1 MAKPNRAQRVQWWLT
16 DGMLAATEV
25 SGERMVIGIV
35 AGLLVVV
42 AIALLCGAF
51 ATGHEIGIIGVAP

>member
-1 MAKPNRAQRVQWWLT
+1 
-16 DGMLAATEV
+16 MLAATEI

-35 AGLLVVV
+35 VLVAV